1 MLHVTPITD
10 APLLVVKRDL
20 LVLVAADIHLGIE
33 HELWLG
39 GASIPSQTK
48 QLLAKLLTYID
59 KIKPDRL
66 VLLGDTKHNVPRT
79 SWQER
84 KEVPA
89 FLSTL
94 SCKVDVDIVPGNHDG
109 GIKNLVPPEARIQPA
124 SGYILDNIGYFHGH
138 TWPNEELLG
147 QEKLITAHIH
157 PTIRLTDPLGYSSME
172 QVWARTMISGDLLK
186 KRYKNCKVDMAEMI
200 ILPAFNGLCGGYP
213 LNVSPG
219 GKDRGPIPNMAK
231 LDAAR
236 IYLLD
241 GTDLGRLD
249 GIKAKNRDIFN
260 RSKH

>member
-1 MLHVTPITD
+1 MLHITPITD

-33 HELWLG
+33 YELWLG

-48 QLLAKLLTYID
+48 HLLEKLLAYID

-89 FLSTL
+89 FLKAL
-94 SCKVDVDIVPGNHDG
+94 SRKVDVDIVPGNHDG
-109 GIKNLVPPEARIQPA
+109 GIKNLVPSETRIKPA
-124 SGYILDNIGYFHGH
+124 SGFILDEIGYFHGH
-138 TWPNEELLG
+138 TWPDEKLLCA
-147 QEKLITAHIH
+147 EKLITAHIH
-157 PTIRLTDPLGYSSME
+157 PTIRLTDALGYTSME
-172 QVWARTMISGDLLK
+172 PVWVRTMISGDLLR
-186 KRYKNCKVDMAEMI
+186 KRYNNRKVGMPEMI
-200 ILPAFNGLCGGYP
+200 ILPAFNGLCGGFP
-213 LNVSPG
+213 LNASSRG
-219 GKDRGPIPNMAK
+219 EDRGPIPNMTE
-231 LDAAR
+231 LDWAR

-249 GIKAKNRDIFN
+249 GIKAKNRDNFN
-260 RSKH
+260 RSKP